1 MDQQQPITKITLIKT
16 VYFFL
21 VSFVALM
28 MIIFSS
34 ADLINT
40 LLRTYVFTKADN
52 FGGYYP
58 EQVCIAK
65 PDGTAMP
72 AEECAKQNE
81 INQKRD
87 KDSQESQRQR
97 DLVRDL
103 SMIIVGIPVFVLH
116 WRVARKKE

>member
-1 MDQQQPITKITLIKT
+1 MDQQPVTKITLIKT

-28 MIIFSS
+28 MIIFST

-40 LLRTYVFTKADN
+40 VLRTYVFTKADN
-52 FGGYYP
+52 FSGFYP
-58 EQVCIAK
+58 EQVCVAK
-65 PDGTAMP
+65 PDGKAMTT
-72 AEECAKQNE
+72 EECAQQNT
-81 INQKRD
+81 INEKRD
-87 KDSQESQRQR
+87 KASQESQRQR

-103 SMIIVGIPVFVLH
+103 SMILVGVPVFVLH

>member
-1 MDQQQPITKITLIKT
+1 MDQQPITKITLIKT

-40 LLRTYVFTKADN
+40 VLRTYVFTKADN
-52 FGGYYP
+52 FVGYYP
-58 EQVCIAK
+58 EQACVVK
-65 PDGTAMP
+65 PDGKAMT
-72 AEECAKQNE
+72 AEECAQQNAVNE
-81 INQKRD
+81 KRD
-87 KDSQESQRQR
+87 KASQESQRQR

-103 SMIIVGIPVFVLH
+103 SMILVGVPVFVLH